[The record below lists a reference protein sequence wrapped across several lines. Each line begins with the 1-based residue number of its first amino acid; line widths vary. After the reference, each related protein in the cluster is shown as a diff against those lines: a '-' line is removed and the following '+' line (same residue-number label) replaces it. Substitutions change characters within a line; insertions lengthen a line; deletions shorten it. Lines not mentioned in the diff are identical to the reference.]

1 MSILEFLEEYKQLLD
16 VKKVGNIYTFSCPI
30 CKSKAITIRNTNLA
44 RCSGCNYNFDM
55 LKLKNEVYKLTIYKI
70 LEFYKRLNFSLI
82 KIEKGSKE
90 PKEKKWQNAEHR
102 DIEEWKSWLKE
113 GYNIGVNLGLSN
125 LVVIDFDST
134 EDYIKF
140 KDKFPKTLIQKT
152 NKGYHYFYRGNTKG
166 KNLRPNFNIEI
177 KGNGQQVVVQPSK
190 IEGFTRFFLEL
201 VEPIEC
207 PDLEKILDLKNK
219 KNFNV
224 KLNFDANEETGEK
237 IVPEGSRHYD
247 LISTGGHFK
256 NLGFSPKQINT
267 ILRFINNRYYVKP
280 KPIEEINHICES
292 LYDYKLSE
300 EEEAK
305 KEILDYLSSAHEA
318 SKAEIEIALFSKRV
332 TGLKKKVLDRLLVEL
347 IKSHKIYKV
356 GRNYVYSVEA
366 KWKSFDGIDNSEPI
380 KFKMPYFYDCCNF
393 VIGDNILI
401 SAPTGTGKTTMS
413 INLIKRLTNQGIKP
427 YILQTEPNKRF
438 LKIAKILGLSKESFY
453 YNEEV
458 IDPECLDIVDNSV
471 TIIDWLDPS
480 DWTRTEKIFA
490 RLSAQSRIHR
500 AVIIIFMQ
508 LRSNAT
514 QFAKDLVN
522 SFPSFCVNFI
532 LEEDRIHGK
541 FVVVKNNDP
550 IFPYIREIP
559 TIYNPETKI
568 LRRADEHNL

>member
-1 MSILEFLEEYKQLLD
+1 MTILEFLEKHEKLLN
-16 VKKVGNIYTFSCPI
+16 VKKLGKGIYAFSCPL
-30 CKSKAITIRNTNLA
+30 CKSRAVTIKNTNLA
-44 RCSGCNYNFDM
+44 RCSGCNYKFNIDT
-55 LKLKNEVYKLTIYKI
+55 LENEIHKLDIYRV
-70 LEFYKRLNFSLI
+70 LEFYKKLNFSLV
-82 KIEKGSKE
+82 KIEKGAKK
-90 PKEKKWQNAEHR
+90 PKEDAWQNKEYR
-102 DIEEWKSWLKE
+102 DIEEWERWLKE

-125 LVVIDFDST
+125 LVVIDLDS
-134 EDYIKF
+134 EEEYIKF
-140 KDKFPKTLIQKT
+140 KDKLPKTLIQKT
-152 NKGYHYFYRGNTKG
+152 NKGYHYFYKGTIKG

-177 KGNGQQVVVQPSK
+177 KGSGQQVVIQPSK

-201 VEPIEC
+201 VEPIDC
-207 PDLEKILDLKNK
+207 PDLEKI
-219 KNFNV
+219 FNIKTKGSNI
-224 KLNFDANEETGEK
+224 KLNFDVNEKTGERV
-237 IVPEGSRHYD
+237 VPEGFRHYD
-247 LISTGGHFK
+247 LISAGGHFK

-305 KEILDYLSSAHEA
+305 REILDYLSSAHEA

-332 TGLKKKVLDRLLVEL
+332 AGLKKKVLDRLLVEL

-366 KWKSFDGIDNSEPI
+366 KWKSYDGVDTSEPI

-393 VIGDNILI
+393 VVGDNILI
-401 SAPTGTGKTTMS
+401 SAQTGSGKTTFS
-413 INLIKRLTNQGIKP
+413 INLIKRLADQGIKP

-438 LKIAKILGLSKESFY
+438 LKIAKTIGLSKESFY

-458 IDPECLDIVDNSV
+458 IDPECLDIVDDSV

-490 RLSAQSRIHR
+490 RLSNQSRIHR
-500 AVIIIFMQ
+500 AIIIIFMQ
-508 LRSNAT
+508 LRSNTT

-522 SFPSFCVNFI
+522 SYPSFCVNFI

-541 FVVVKNNDP
+541 FVVIKNNDP

-559 TIYNPETKI
+559 TIYDPETKI
-568 LRRADEHNL
+568 LRRADEYNL